1 MTRSSP
7 VNERHLNF
15 GPFESDI
22 ERISGSPYWFL
33 PISFD
38 IPFLRLCKST
48 DPRSAFRIVY

>member
-22 ERISGSPYWFL
+22 ERTSGSHIGFYRSHLTYRFYVCVRVL
-33 PISFD
+33 
-38 IPFLRLCKST
+38 IPDQPLK
-48 DPRSAFRIVY
+48 